1 MNLQSERLTFRHYT
15 DTDLDFLH
23 SLLSDP
29 EIVRYIGEGNTRDRE
44 GARGFLQWIYHTYSS
59 GRDLGLMVLETK
71 STQTRIGHAGLVPQ
85 KIEGKTEIEI
95 GYWISRDYW
104 GSGYATEAAVTL
116 LDYGRSQ
123 LDITRFIALI
133 QPANT
138 PSKRV
143 ADKLGMTID
152 SEILLKGQKV
162 QVYSIQNQL
171 IEKDDPN

>member
-1 MNLQSERLTFRHYT
+1 MILQSERLTFRNYT

-29 EIVRYIGEGNTRDRE
+29 EMVRYIGEGNTRDRE
-44 GARGFLQWIYHTYSS
+44 GAKQFLHWIYETYRS
-59 GRDLGLMVLETK
+59 GRDLGLMVLETT
-71 STQTRIGHAGLVPQ
+71 STQSRIGHAGLVPQ
-85 KIEGKTEIEI
+85 VIDGKTEIEI
-95 GYWISRDYW
+95 GYWISKDYW
-104 GSGYATEAAVTL
+104 GSGYATEAAMTL
-116 LDYGRSQ
+116 MNYGRSQ
-123 LDITRFIALI
+123 LDITKFIALI